1 MHLHMHTHITHKE
14 EVNNNSKNNS
24 VRKGNML
31 SCAQLT
37 FDCGNLSFY
46 ELTC

>member
-1 MHLHMHTHITHKE
+1 MHTHITQKE

-31 SCAQLT
+31 ISCAQLT

-46 ELTC
+46 EMTF